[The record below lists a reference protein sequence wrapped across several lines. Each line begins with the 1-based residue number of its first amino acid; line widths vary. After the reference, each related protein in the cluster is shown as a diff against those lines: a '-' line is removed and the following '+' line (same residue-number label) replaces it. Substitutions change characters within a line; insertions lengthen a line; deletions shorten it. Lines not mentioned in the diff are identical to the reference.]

1 MENAAFLENMNRLVS
16 PTGELLFCLH
26 PVHDETMAVPGQ
38 HSLYTILFLE
48 EGEGTYHADFGVFPF
63 KGPMLL
69 FSTPLQVIYMQEC
82 HGLKGTMIQFHGDF
96 YCIEY
101 HKTQVGCNGLLF
113 NNIYIEPSIA
123 LTNPEVKGFKKIVT
137 DMEEEFAAPVPDEM
151 VLQSYLQLFLARSSS
166 AKLHA
171 LSASDP
177 KERDEQMEQFMQLLE
192 KNFLTL
198 HKPNDYANLLAMT
211 PNTFSKRC
219 VRYFKKTP
227 STLIQERLI
236 LEAKKKLHLTRQSI
250 KEIAHALNFED
261 ESYFSRFFKKFT
273 NVSPQTFRDKTG
285 ISVMA
290 DVAP

>member
-1 MENAAFLENMNRLVS
+1 
-16 PTGELLFCLH
+16 
-26 PVHDETMAVPGQ
+26 
-38 HSLYTILFLE
+38 
-48 EGEGTYHADFGVFPF
+48 
-63 KGPMLL
+63 
-69 FSTPLQVIYMQEC
+69 
-82 HGLKGTMIQFHGDF
+82 LKGTMLQFHGDF

-101 HKTQVGCNGLLF
+101 HKAQVGCNGLLF
-113 NNIYIEPSIA
+113 NNIYIEPTLA
-123 LTNPEVKGFKKIVT
+123 LTTSEVNAFKKILT
-137 DMEEEFAAPVPDEM
+137 DMEEEFAAQAPDEM
-151 VLQSYLQLFLARSSS
+151 VLQSYLQLFLAKSSNV
-166 AKLHA
+166 KLHTMS
-171 LSASDP
+171 LGNP
-177 KERDEQMEQFMQLLE
+177 TERDEQMEQFMQLLE

-198 HKPNDYANLLAMT
+198 HKPNDYAHLLAMS

-285 ISVMA
+285 ISMMA
-290 DVAP
+290 DLAQ